1 MDQTIS
7 ARRENRLR
15 FLRRLYEL
23 AEADVASFQDGS
35 EIAEDL
41 RIPLA
46 EAGRI
51 IRYYEE
57 HGYLRHAGGGGM
69 TLRIT
74 AAGVDFVEL
83 APLET

>member
-1 MDQTIS
+1 MDETIS
-7 ARRENRLR
+7 VRRENRIH

-23 AEADVASFQDGS
+23 AEADVASFHDGS

-41 RIPLA
+41 GIALV

-74 AAGVDFVEL
+74 AEGIDFVEL
-83 APLET
+83 APLDP